1 MSFIPEDMMYAV
13 ANMKQVS
20 RNMFRLEQTS
30 SATAGPN
37 RTVTV
42 NLPSNAILD
51 MKSFRFCARFTCDDS
66 VSGGST
72 AHGLLPGYASSMI
85 QQLSVFINGQQVQQ
99 AAPEYHSIAQALRL
113 SENCLDRE
121 NSIDKIC
128 SHSYISGGNITA
140 SDDEQIVVQDWCGFL
155 NESST
160 RYLNSAIV
168 GDIQVRLV
176 LSGNDALVPAING
189 AQAGDPLT
197 TPDERNAAAGIT
209 YSTSDMYF
217 TIASVNLDSDYDAIL
232 RERLAAGG
240 LEVQYKEHYAFELG
254 NITSGSAALRA
265 ALSSQS
271 IDRLNAFWRD
281 SNHNTVGVPA
291 HKLPGATGTGGV
303 VSNQLRFRAYN
314 NGVFLLPGLGRSSYS
329 INSVKYPQFD
339 KTLVDCACDLGYVQD
354 KVGQNQG
361 HQVTSR
367 NSFEDGKYV
376 NSLLLSVPTK
386 MGVAVK
392 GGFDSRG
399 LNSAIV
405 WDVRGATVP
414 AANANTGETGV
425 LSAFMV
431 ASTTATLNIRL
442 GRDLMV
448 VY

>member
-1 MSFIPEDMMYAV
+1 MSYIPADMMYAV
-13 ANMKQVS
+13 AHMKQVS

-51 MKSFRFCARFTCDDS
+51 MKSLRFCFRATCEGAT
-66 VSGGST
+66 VGGAT

-121 NSIDKIC
+121 NSVDKIC
-128 SHSYISGGNITA
+128 SHSYITGGNVTA

-155 NESST
+155 NEASS
-160 RYLNSAIV
+160 RYINSGLV
-168 GDIQVRLV
+168 GDIQLRLV
-176 LSGNDALVPAING
+176 LSGNDCLVPAIDG

-197 TPDERNAAAGIT
+197 TADQRNAAAGIK

-217 TIASVNLDSDYDAIL
+217 TIASVNLDDEYDSIL

-240 LEVQYKEHYAFELG
+240 LEVQFKEHYAFELG
-254 NITSGSAALRA
+254 NITSGAAALRA

-271 IDRLNAFWRD
+271 IDKLSSFWRD

-291 HKLPGATGTGGV
+291 HKLPGATGTGGA

-314 NGVFLLPGLGRSSYS
+314 GGVSKLPGNGRSSYS
-329 INSVKYPQFD
+329 VNSIKYPQFD
-339 KTLVDCACDLGYVQD
+339 KTLVDCACDLGYNQN
-354 KVGQNQG
+354 KVGQNEG

-367 NSFEDGKYV
+367 ASFEDGKYV
-376 NSLLLSVPTK
+376 NTLLMNVPDK
-386 MGVAVK
+386 RGVAVK
-392 GGFDSRG
+392 SGFDARG

-414 AANANTGETGV
+414 PDNANTGETGI

-431 ASTTATLNIRL
+431 ASTTATLSIKL

-448 VY
+448 IY